1 MSGGAGA
8 QAQTPILGHRRLVSS
23 PRAAEVWVL
32 LCCDTGCTLWRRLA
46 IISCTLSPK
55 QEQ

>member
-23 PRAAEVWVL
+23 PRAAAVWVL